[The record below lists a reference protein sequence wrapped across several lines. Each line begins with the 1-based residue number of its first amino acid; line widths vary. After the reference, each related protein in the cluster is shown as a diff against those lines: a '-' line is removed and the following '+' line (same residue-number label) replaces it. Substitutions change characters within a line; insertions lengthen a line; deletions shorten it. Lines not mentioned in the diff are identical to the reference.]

1 MNMMDWGDIG
11 QFVSFGEV
19 GSNQIDNADYYIL
32 AAPQNVV
39 GNTILTNLGEMVRS
53 LHI

>member
-19 GSNQIDNADYYIL
+19 GADQIDSANYYIL
-32 AAPQNVV
+32 VAPQNVV
-39 GNTILTNLGEMVRS
+39 GTTILTNLGEMVG
-53 LHI
+53 